1 MTIENML
8 RDDEHLRMLVRILVN
23 KFGIDVE
30 KKVIGYDPD
39 KDETIALDGRQVR
52 ISKESMMSATKNMAL
67 GLDWDDENEEVILF
81 TGYVDEDAD
90 GVRYDN

>member
-23 KFGIDVE
+23 TFGVDVE
-30 KKVIGYDPD
+30 QKVIGYDPD
-39 KDETIALDGRQVR
+39 KGETIALDGRQVR
-52 ISKESMMSATKNMAL
+52 ISKDSMMSATKNMAL
-67 GLDWDDENEEVILF
+67 GLDWDDEKEEVILF